1 MIRFD
6 EAKHRYFDGDNELIS
21 VTKLMAKH
29 GLAPDY
35 SGVPERVLRAKA
47 ERGSLIHKEIE
58 DYIKT
63 GEYGF
68 TKEVGEFVR
77 YIGVAGYL
85 VSASEKVVYND
96 IAAGTIDLLLVGE
109 NGEHIIADIK
119 TTSSVHHEA
128 VSWQLSIYNNLAE
141 WGAKKF
147 LVFHFDE
154 TGSLR
159 VKEEKPKPVEEVER
173 LFECERNGEIYTAP
187 KTPAIIDEMRIA
199 ELAEIER
206 IIAEAKRTK
215 EEAEER
221 EKAIKDALIAAM
233 EQNGITE
240 PIEFGGIRI
249 TYVAPHEKKTID
261 SARLK
266 KELPEVAEQ
275 YTNTST
281 VKAAVRITLKGGDD
295 E

>member
-1 MIRFD
+1 M
-6 EAKHRYFDGDNELIS
+6 
-21 VTKLMAKH
+21 
-29 GLAPDY
+29 
-35 SGVPERVLRAKA
+35 
-47 ERGSLIHKEIE
+47 
-58 DYIKT
+58 
-63 GEYGF
+63 
-68 TKEVGEFVR
+68 
-77 YIGVAGYL
+77 
-85 VSASEKVVYND
+85 
-96 IAAGTIDLLLVGE
+96 
-109 NGEHIIADIK
+109 
-119 TTSSVHHEA
+119 
-128 VSWQLSIYNNLAE
+128 
-141 WGAKKF
+141 
-147 LVFHFDE
+147 
-154 TGSLR
+154 
-159 VKEEKPKPVEEVER
+159 R
-173 LFECERNGEIYTAP
+173 L
-187 KTPAIIDEMRIA
+187 A

-240 PIEFGGIRI
+240 PIEFSGIRI

-281 VKAAVRITLKGGDD
+281 VKAAVRITLKGGED